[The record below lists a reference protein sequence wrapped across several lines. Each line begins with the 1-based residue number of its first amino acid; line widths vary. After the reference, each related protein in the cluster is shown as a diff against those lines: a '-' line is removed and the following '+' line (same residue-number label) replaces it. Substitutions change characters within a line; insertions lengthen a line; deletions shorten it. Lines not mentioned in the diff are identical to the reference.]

1 MSTTAEGQR
10 VFFGKSFLKKVKQS
24 NSPWSINQSTKT
36 SMAATGWRVNH
47 GLDPACEEECGGGT
61 PWENLSGLGGP
72 LSMGAQELEL
82 WSFSFGNL
90 AT

>member
-1 MSTTAEGQR
+1 
-10 VFFGKSFLKKVKQS
+10 
-24 NSPWSINQSTKT
+24 
-36 SMAATGWRVNH
+36 MAATGWRVNH